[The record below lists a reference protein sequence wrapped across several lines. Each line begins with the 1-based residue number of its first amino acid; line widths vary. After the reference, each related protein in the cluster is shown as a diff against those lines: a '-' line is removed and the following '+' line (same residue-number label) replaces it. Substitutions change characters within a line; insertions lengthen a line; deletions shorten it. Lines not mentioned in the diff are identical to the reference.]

1 MRASNVFQCMQ
12 VGGRTLCSFVSKPT
26 PDWSGGEK
34 PTANTT
40 GIQRSRRRSTEL
52 GRYLVGRDPFH
63 IRHILQMAFDDYA
76 QRRSSLEFYCATSG
90 IEQALWDIVGK
101 ETQQPIYNLLGGPV
115 RSQIRVYANGWSY
128 KLRKPEDFA
137 RAAEVVVKR
146 GFSAIKYDPVPGP
159 WRTFIPK
166 DHIRHAVKVMR
177 TVRDAVGPDVDLLL
191 DIHRRLAPMHAIDLA
206 NALAEFEPYWFEEPC
221 QSENVEALA
230 EVRHASRIP
239 VVTGEALYARSGFR
253 PIFRQRAVD
262 IINPDVSNCG
272 GILELTLIAAAAET
286 EAIAV
291 SPHNYNST
299 TMSLSATVHAAA
311 CMPNFIITEYFLPFE
326 EISERLCPDVLKPV
340 NGHIALP
347 DGSRSRPHRQ
357 RTGRPGGE
365 EPAVS
370 GADLPTAYGRRSVAT
385 MKRRAVPPS
394 CGEHDRFSCRFV
406 RGLGAN
412 LSGAA
417 GADDR
422 ALRTRRRDRY
432 RRAPDRAMA
441 DGAAWADIRH

>member
-1 MRASNVFQCMQ
+1 MKIASVECLPVYAGWRKNFVFVRVETNSGLVGWGEAYSQYDRDTAIAAQ
-12 VGGRTLCSFVSKPT
+12 V
-26 PDWSGGEK
+26 
-34 PTANTT
+34 
-40 GIQRSRRRSTEL
+40 TEL

-347 DGSRSRPHRQ
+347 
-357 RTGRPGGE
+357 TGPGLGLTVNE
-365 EPAVS
+365 QV
-370 GADLPTAYGRRSVAT
+370 
-385 MKRRAVPPS
+385 
-394 CGEHDRFSCRFV
+394 V
-406 RGLGAN
+406 RGEKSQQFPA
-412 LSGAA
+412 
-417 GADDR
+417 
-422 ALRTRRRDRY
+422 RTFR
-432 RRAPDRAMA
+432 PLTEE
-441 DGAAWADIRH
+441 GP